1 MRGRKND
8 ALRTVSMYGLAM
20 YDALLYL
27 DAYPYNEEA
36 KKYFAEMTENERCA
50 VAEYEKTTVRSLLRQ
65 VWKIKDGSGR
75 RDRGRGRTVKEGCN
89 YVVVCKKA

>member
-27 DAYPYNEEA
+27 DAYPYNEA
-36 KKYFAEMTENERCA
+36 PSPNTR
-50 VAEYEKTTVRSLLRQ
+50 KTTVRSLLRQ
-65 VWKIKDGSGR
+65 VWKMKDGSGR

>member
-36 KKYFAEMTENERCA
+36 K
-50 VAEYEKTTVRSLLRQ
+50 
-65 VWKIKDGSGR
+65 IGR
-75 RDRGRGRTVKEGCN
+75 AHV
-89 YVVVCKKA
+89 

>member
-36 KKYFAEMTENERCA
+36 KKYFAEMTENERRA
-50 VAEYEKTTVRSLLRQ
+50 VAEYEKNYGPITASASVENEGWQWSE
-65 VWKIKDGSGR
+65 GSWPWQNC
-75 RDRGRGRTVKEGCN
+75 EGGM
-89 YVVVCKKA
+89 

>member
-36 KKYFAEMTENERCA
+36 KKYFAEMTENERCRIR
-50 VAEYEKTTVRSLLRQ
+50 EKLRSDHCFG
-65 VWKIKDGSGR
+65 KCGK
-75 RDRGRGRTVKEGCN
+75 
-89 YVVVCKKA
+89 

>member
-27 DAYPYNEEA
+27 DAYTYNEEA
-36 KKYFAEMTENERCA
+36 KKYLAEMT
-50 VAEYEKTTVRSLLRQ
+50 
-65 VWKIKDGSGR
+65 
-75 RDRGRGRTVKEGCN
+75 
-89 YVVVCKKA
+89 

>member
-27 DAYPYNEEA
+27 DSFPYNEEA

-50 VAEYEKTTVRSLLRQ
+50 VAEYEKNYGPITASASVENEGWQWSE
-65 VWKIKDGSGR
+65 GSWPWQNC
-75 RDRGRGRTVKEGCN
+75 EGGM
-89 YVVVCKKA
+89 